1 MKLAVPIV
9 IVFTI
14 VMIWVVACE
23 QHQDPFSALNKLP
36 TIVQFSFAG
45 DSLKYKKVTQGI
57 EPFRLNLKYADDENQ
72 KLTATFKFLNGH
84 GIIFHSSFNKRSET
98 NNTVVFDAPSRFD
111 SSLSFIPDTTGLV
124 EIELELSDQVKISK
138 SIAATFFFA
147 NTRPVARFT
156 YSLEG
161 VASPYRLVV
170 DASESYDPDSRFG
183 SENKIVE
190 YRWSFGDQSGWI
202 STAARTFPYTYVRSG
217 NYTVQLKVIDNDG
230 GVDSTSRVVS
240 TNNQAPV
247 AMLQVDP
254 VKGEAPLTIRYTAT
268 NSLDPDGKIVAYRID
283 FDDGSSSV
291 DSAGTHLYTVD
302 KDYRVRLK
310 VQDNLGQ
317 TDTAGVNVKVST
329 APVAIFK
336 VTPVTGPFPLACTLN
351 GKDSYDPQ
359 GGKLKHDIYINGEL
373 KYANIDSVVHTFDAP
388 EKYIV
393 SLVVTSLRNNLTD
406 DARQTVDVIN
416 LNPRADFIW
425 QPEHPQHRTVVTY
438 TSTSTDSN
446 QTDKISYYKWTFP
459 DGTTEEGDNKNVV
472 NHTYDAGF
480 SNYSVTL
487 EVWDRYRGTKF
498 EGYDSI
504 TKIVK

>member
-1 MKLAVPIV
+1 MKKIGTISLAI
-9 IVFTI
+9 ISCI
-14 VMIWVVACE
+14 IWLVDCE
-23 QHQDPFSALNKLP
+23 RHQDPFSALNKLP
-36 TIVQFSFAG
+36 TIEQFSFAG
-45 DSLKYKKVTQGI
+45 DSLKYKKVTQEV
-57 EPFRLNLKYADDENQ
+57 EPFKLNLKYVDDENQ
-72 KLTATFKFLNGH
+72 KLTATFRFLNGH
-84 GIIFHSSFNKRSET
+84 GTIFHSRFIKRSEAMSA
-98 NNTVVFDAPSRFD
+98 VVFDAPSQFD

-124 EIELELSDQVKISK
+124 EIELELSDGVKLSK
-138 SIAATFFFA
+138 SIASTFFFS
-147 NTRPVARFT
+147 NTRPVAKFSYT
-156 YSLEG
+156 LDG

-170 DASESYDPDSRFG
+170 DAGESYDPDSRFG
-183 SENKIVE
+183 SENKIIE
-190 YRWSFGDQSGWI
+190 YRWSFGDQAGWI
-202 STAARTFPYTYVRSG
+202 STAAKTYPYTYVKSG

-240 TNNQAPV
+240 TNNQAPR
-247 AMLQVDP
+247 AILQVDP
-254 VKGEAPLTIRYTAT
+254 VRGEAPLTIRYTAT
-268 NSLDPDGKIVAYRID
+268 NSIDPDGKIVAYRID
-283 FDDGSSSV
+283 FDDGTSSA

-317 TDTAGVNVKVST
+317 TDTTGVNVKVNT
-329 APVAIFK
+329 APVAILT
-336 VTPVTGPFPLACTLN
+336 VTPVSGPFPLACTIN
-351 GKDSYDPQ
+351 GKASYDPQ
-359 GGKLKHDIYINGEL
+359 GGKLRQDIYINSEL

-406 DARQTVDVIN
+406 DVRQSVDVIN

-480 SNYSVTL
+480 SNYAVTL

-498 EGYDSI
+498 EGYSSI
-504 TKIVK
+504 TKIIK

>member
-1 MKLAVPIV
+1 MRIAGITFLVVVIFIV
-9 IVFTI
+9 W
-14 VMIWVVACE
+14 MVACE
-23 QHQDPFSALNKLP
+23 RHQDPFSALNKLP
-36 TIVQFSFAG
+36 AIEQFSFAG
-45 DSLKYKKVTQGI
+45 DSLKYKKAAPDI
-57 EPFRLNLKYADDENQ
+57 KPFELWLKYLDDENQ
-72 KLTATFKFLNGH
+72 KLTATFKFLAGH
-84 GIIFHSSFNKRSET
+84 GNIFHSSFIKRSET
-98 NNTVVFDAPSRFD
+98 STTIVFDAPSRFD

-124 EIELELSDQVKISK
+124 EIELELSDGVKISK
-138 SIAATFFFA
+138 GTAATFFFS
-147 NTRPVARFT
+147 NTPPVAKFSYT
-156 YSLEG
+156 LEG
-161 VASPYRLVV
+161 VASPYHLVV
-170 DASESYDPDSRFG
+170 DASESYDPDSRYG
-183 SENKIVE
+183 GENKIVE
-190 YRWSFGDQSGWI
+190 YRWSFGDQAGWFA
-202 STAARTFPYTYVRSG
+202 TAAKTFPYTYVKSG
-217 NYTVQLKVIDNDG
+217 NYTVLLKVIDNDG

-247 AMLQVDP
+247 ATLQVDP

-268 NSLDPDGKIVAYRID
+268 NSIDPDGKIVAYRID
-283 FDDGSSSV
+283 FDDGTSSV
-291 DSAGTHLYTVD
+291 DSSGTHQYTVD

-317 TDTAGVNVKVST
+317 TDTTGVTVKVST

-336 VTPVTGPFPLACTLN
+336 VTPLSGPFPLACTLN

-359 GGKLKHDIYINGEL
+359 GGKLLHDIYINGEL

-393 SLVVTSLRNNLTD
+393 SLIVTSLRNNLID
-406 DARQTVDVIN
+406 DDRQSVDVIN
-416 LNPRADFIW
+416 LNPHADFIW

-480 SNYSVTL
+480 STYTVTL

-498 EGYDSI
+498 EGYDSV
-504 TKIVK
+504 TKIIK